1 MAEWSE
7 LVGGLSR
14 ERLRVA
20 LLVDDA
26 DTPDRPLVQ
35 DLPRLLEARGATDA
49 CRVVLAGRRRPR
61 GVAMAEEAEL
71 VASLGP
77 LSREQV
83 AAYLRHRVRAVSGLV
98 GSVFASDAIAL
109 IAEHSGGVPRLV
121 NNLADLAL
129 FAAFKAGHRKVAVE
143 HVEEAVRRALG

>member
-35 DLPRLLEARGATDA
+35 DLHRLLGVRGAEGV
-49 CRVVLAGRRRPR
+49 CRILLAGRRPPE
-61 GVAMAEEAEL
+61 GVPAAEGAEV

-77 LSREQV
+77 LSPEEV
-83 AAYLRHRVRAVSGLV
+83 AGYLGHRVRVVSGLV
-98 GSVFASDAIAL
+98 GSVFAPDAAEL
-109 IAEHSGGVPRLV
+109 IAERSRGVPRLI

-129 FAAFKAGHRKVAVE
+129 FAAFKAGHTKVAVE